1 MPGSEYDKLYC
12 VDRPL
17 QVFARVKPVC
27 VNSTAYNAVDSCV
40 IIQRMVAL
48 PTVNVSLYITRFNN
62 NADHCT
68 SLLQNTGLNVFEQ
81 STVYSLI
88 NAKCIVQ

>member
-40 IIQRMVAL
+40 IIQRMVPL
-48 PTVNVSLYITRFNN
+48 SPFLCTRFNN

-68 SLLQNTGLNVFEQ
+68 GLLQNTGLNVFEQ

>member
-27 VNSTAYNAVDSCV
+27 VNITAYNAVDSCV
-40 IIQRMVAL
+40 IIQRMVSTDPL
-48 PTVNVSLYITRFNN
+48 STFLCTRFNN